1 MSRRRDRLN
10 RHTQDP
16 LHNQRNLHNQHD
28 QDDQTSGHHPMNRRA
43 VLTGLVAGTAF
54 VLSACSENDKLADQ
68 AGSDQ
73 GYVSGSGVVSQVAE
87 DKRGDPLE
95 LDFTTI
101 DGKKMSLADIRP
113 TTVVINLWYAA
124 CPPCRKEAPGLKA
137 LAEEFGDDVQFLG
150 VNVRDQKA
158 AANAFIS
165 NYQIPYPNML
175 DSSGD
180 MVALLSG
187 VLPPQATPSTV
198 VLDAKGRAAA
208 RVVGEVDESTLKG
221 LIEDVQAE

>member
-1 MSRRRDRLN
+1 MNARPNPFN
-10 RHTQDP
+10 RP
-16 LHNQRNLHNQHD
+16 N
-28 QDDQTSGHHPMNRRA
+28 PMNRRTLLA
-43 VLTGLVAGTAF
+43 GLVAGTAV
-54 VLSACSENDKLADQ
+54 VLSACSENDELADQ

-73 GYVSGSGVVSQVAE
+73 GYVSGSGVVSQVAK
-87 DKRGDPLE
+87 DKRGEPLE
-95 LDFTTI
+95 LNFETL
-101 DGKKMSLADIRP
+101 DGKSMSLADLRP
-113 TTVVINLWYAA
+113 TPVVINLWYAA
-124 CPPCRKEAPGLKA
+124 CPPCRKEAPALKS
-137 LAEEFGDDVQFLG
+137 LAEEFGDEVQFLG
-150 VNVRDQKA
+150 VNVRDQDA

-165 NYQIPYPNML
+165 NYQIPYANML
-175 DSSGD
+175 DTNGD